1 LIAKRRDSAITK
13 KMKQLS
19 DRINSLPTSATL
31 AMAAKAR
38 ELKEQGKDII
48 SLSLGEP
55 DFNTPEFIKEAAI
68 QAINEDYN
76 SYTPVNGYLELRE
89 AICKKFKRDNNLSY
103 NPNQIVV
110 STGAKQSIAN
120 VAQVLLNP
128 GDEVLLP
135 APYWVS
141 YSAISILSE
150 ATYV

>member
-89 AICKKFKRDNNLSY
+89 AICKKIQKR
-103 NPNQIVV
+103 Q
-110 STGAKQSIAN
+110 
-120 VAQVLLNP
+120 
-128 GDEVLLP
+128 
-135 APYWVS
+135 
-141 YSAISILSE
+141 
-150 ATYV
+150 